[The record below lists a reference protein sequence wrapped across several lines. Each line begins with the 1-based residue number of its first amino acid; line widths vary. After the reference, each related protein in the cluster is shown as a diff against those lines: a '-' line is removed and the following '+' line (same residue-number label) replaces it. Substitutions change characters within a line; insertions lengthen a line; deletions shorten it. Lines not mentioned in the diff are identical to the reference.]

1 MPGGAVQLRALTKR
15 FDDTVAVDG
24 IDASIEGGEF
34 FSMLGPSGCGKTTT
48 LRMIA
53 GFERPTSGEILLD
66 GSDVSTTPPHR
77 RNVHTVFQNYAL
89 FPHLDVHGN
98 VAFGLR
104 RHKVARDELRRR
116 VEEALELV
124 ELGGYG
130 GRRPQQLSG
139 GQQQRVALAR
149 ALVLRPAVLL
159 LDEPLGALDA
169 KIRKQLRLELKALQE
184 EVGITFVFVTHD
196 QEEALSMSDRV
207 AVMNAGRIEQI
218 GTPAEVY
225 EDPATVFVADFL
237 GTSNMMDATVLDGG
251 TSECALRVG
260 DSRLRATGGELRARG
275 PVKVVARPERVQLHP
290 HGTSGVENCL
300 PGMVERTVYVGA
312 SMQVIVRLA
321 TGAQLQAS
329 VANTGGANDW
339 SQGTP
344 VLAHIPPDA
353 LRVLAGE
360 PGLGPAAATGALADT
375 QHEPDR
381 HAQEHG
387 PDVRR
392 GDEQHQ
398 GDAEHR
404 HPDRDPVVAPVAG
417 HGANATADRT
427 PAAPPGAGG
436 RG

>member
-1 MPGGAVQLRALTKR
+1 MSGNVQLRALTKR
-15 FDDTVAVDG
+15 YDETTAVDA
-24 IDASIEGGEF
+24 IDAEINAGEF
-34 FSMLGPSGCGKTTT
+34 FSLLGPSGCGKTTT

-53 GFERPTSGEILLD
+53 GFVRPTGGEILLD
-66 GSDVSTTPPHR
+66 GVDVAQVPPHQ

-89 FPHLDVHGN
+89 FPHLNVADN

-104 RHKVARDELRRR
+104 RRKVGKDETKRR
-116 VEEALELV
+116 VAEALELV
-124 ELGGYG
+124 ELGRLA

-207 AVMNAGRIEQI
+207 AVMSAGRIEQI

-237 GTSNMMDATVLDGG
+237 GVSNLMDAVAESDPTRPPDHCTV
-251 TSECALRVG
+251 AVG
-260 DSRLRATGGELRARG
+260 DFRLRAACGDLTASG
-275 PVKVVARPERVQLHP
+275 PVKIVARPERVNLVE
-290 HGTSGVENCL
+290 HGDERGNCL

-312 SMQVIVRLA
+312 SLQVMVRLA

-329 VANTGGANDW
+329 ITNTGGADGYP
-339 SQGTP
+339 QGTP
-344 VLAHIPPDA
+344 VSVHIPADA
-353 LRVLAGE
+353 LRVLGGSQTAPEADSGAGE
-360 PGLGPAAATGALADT
+360 AGAPDAEAATASA
-375 QHEPDR
+375 
-381 HAQEHG
+381 
-387 PDVRR
+387 
-392 GDEQHQ
+392 
-398 GDAEHR
+398 
-404 HPDRDPVVAPVAG
+404 
-417 HGANATADRT
+417 
-427 PAAPPGAGG
+427 
-436 RG
+436 